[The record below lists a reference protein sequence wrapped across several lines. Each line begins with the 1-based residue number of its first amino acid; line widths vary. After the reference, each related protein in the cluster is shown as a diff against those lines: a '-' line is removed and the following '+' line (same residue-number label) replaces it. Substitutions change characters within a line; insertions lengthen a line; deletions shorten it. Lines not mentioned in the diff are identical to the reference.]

1 MFINAVKNMARGD
14 DARLAAME
22 TEVFLLFTGQLIA
35 LKVLVQAST
44 IILHKST
51 ASLRTVSA

>member
-1 MFINAVKNMARGD
+1 MARGD
-14 DARLAAME
+14 DTRLAAME